1 MCITLE
7 ESLIALLLIY
17 MFSSIIIALVRGRK
31 YLAEHPKEEKERD
44 YFFHSEEMTLILAGF
59 ALTALVLFI
68 SLSQNLVEFASVILF
83 FSTAFLMLTLSYI
96 FMQLRTTRLLPYLS
110 NVMMDTGL
118 LSIGCGFLVF
128 FWQKFQWSFGISIVY
143 VLFIILFVVLS
154 MVNFYYYYEYWK

>member
-1 MCITLE
+1 
-7 ESLIALLLIY
+7 

-44 YFFHSEEMTLILAGF
+44 YFFHDEEMTLILAGF

-68 SLSQNLVEFASVILF
+68 SLSQNLSEFASVILF
-83 FSTAFLMLTLSYI
+83 FSIAFLMLTLSYL
-96 FMQLRTTRLLPYLS
+96 FMQIRTTRLLPYLS

-118 LSIGCGFLVF
+118 LAVGCGFLVF

-143 VLFIILFVVLS
+143 ILFIILFIVLS
-154 MVNFYYYYEYWK
+154 VVNFYYYIEYWK